1 MGDGAALCQGDEH
14 NGGGKRV
21 FVPCIDPSCKA
32 PNCKSVGPSAVGPC
46 PHFSCIAPSLN
57 PPSTH
62 PYLTNSPPY
71 PPCIGACRSMPHQ
84 CGQPRSLKC
93 SEATSG
99 LRCFVGFGLVKVTV
113 LSHGQESFPD
123 LCGPGQTFS
132 SRTRSPHGQSL
143 STVRRSAP
151 WTELSLAKLWIKL
164 CQANVR
170 CFAGPSSLAYT

>member
-1 MGDGAALCQGDEH
+1 MGETGDGAALCQGDEH

-57 PPSTH
+57 PPSNH

-71 PPCIGACRSMPHQ
+71 PPCIGAEACHQ
-84 CGQPRSLKC
+84 CGQPRSPKC

-99 LRCFVGFGLVKVTV
+99 LRCFVGFGLVKI
-113 LSHGQESFPD
+113 
-123 LCGPGQTFS
+123 

-151 WTELSLAKLWIKL
+151 WTELSVAKLWIKL

>member
-71 PPCIGACRSMPHQ
+71 PPCIGACRSMPPVRATTESEVQRSHFRPALLCWVWPCQ
-84 CGQPRSLKC
+84 DYCLEPRPRKL
-93 SEATSG
+93 SG
-99 LRCFVGFGLVKVTV
+99 LVWAWPNV
-113 LSHGQESFPD
+113 LQPHPVAPWTSDG
-123 LCGPGQTFS
+123 
-132 SRTRSPHGQSL
+132 RPHGQS
-143 STVRRSAP
+143 
-151 WTELSLAKLWIKL
+151 W
-164 CQANVR
+164 